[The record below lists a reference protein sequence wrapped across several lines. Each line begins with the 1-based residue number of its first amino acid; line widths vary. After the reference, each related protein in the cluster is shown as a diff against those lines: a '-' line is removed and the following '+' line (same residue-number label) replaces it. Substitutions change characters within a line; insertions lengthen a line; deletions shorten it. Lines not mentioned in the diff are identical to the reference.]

1 MNLSRYEQETIITYN
16 EEEGRADI
24 YTHNKALLRKL
35 EKLAQERPEECK
47 LGKASH
53 GGQASDYIIPKAW
66 VRITPTRILS
76 EAERAQRREAVK
88 RANIAR
94 NGLGRPEDSNHAPAA
109 QGSYLSQG
117 TDHGKEA

>member
-35 EKLAQERPEECK
+35 EKLAQERPKECR

-53 GGQASDYIIPKAW
+53 DGQASDYIVPKAW
-66 VRITPTRILS
+66 VRVHPPRMAAPLT
-76 EAERAQRREAVK
+76 EEQKQKRREHLATL
-88 RANIAR
+88 R
-94 NGLGRPEDSNHAPAA
+94 NG
-109 QGSYLSQG
+109 
-117 TDHGKEA
+117 